1 VCKNRYNPT
10 LLIDIENR
18 QVLWDF
24 QTETE
29 FAHPWARQHFVCKRE
44 GRSIMILLK
53 RTGIS
58 DPYYMYFLI
67 YIYLYV
73 VLKYGF
79 AEAQLYYGC

>member
-44 GRSIMILLK
+44 GRSILILLK
-53 RTGIS
+53 RTGTT
-58 DPYYMYFLI
+58 DPHYMYFLI
-67 YIYLYV
+67 YTYLYV